1 MGIRAQLRLALGLPA
16 PPRRPPPVRC
26 SAQGPRR
33 LIAYLTG
40 GSQGWILEF
49 LWRDLTAT
57 AVWCEQGAPE
67 LMVASDRESLA
78 AAMDGANAL
87 VVVMFQGH
95 LQRLLR
101 DGIPAERV
109 ILYLSHTRIGLELPD
124 LNRLH
129 AVLALNGQEQALLR
143 IAGVESQRLHW
154 FPAGYDPGKFFP
166 GPSLEQRPIDVLLV
180 GRYVPKTNPSYHER
194 KRFALVCELA
204 GLLHGQGL
212 RVVVLGSGWQGCE
225 YPLPSAVEVRDVPH
239 GDYGAIYRQAR
250 LVCSV
255 SAQEGGPVS
264 FLEGLASGCLML
276 SVPTGFAADFQCGVD
291 GIWHLPLSASVAQ
304 WCKQIQHCLQH
315 SPQSGQAEA
324 GLAAGD
330 RSPQRKLYLRQAQF
344 EQLARHLR
352 QLCEQPVADGCMES
366 PHG

>member
-1 MGIRAQLRLALGLPA
+1 MGIRAQLRFAFGLPA
-16 PPRRPPPVRC
+16 PPRRLPPVRC
-26 SAQGPRR
+26 SMKGPRR

-57 AVWCEQGAPE
+57 AVWGEQDAPE
-67 LMVASDRESLA
+67 LLVVSDRDSLA
-78 AAMDGANAL
+78 AAMEGANAL

-109 ILYLSHTRIGLELPD
+109 ILYLSHARIGLALPD

-129 AVLALNGQEQALLR
+129 AVLALNSQEKALLR

-154 FPAGYDPGKFFP
+154 FPAGYDPNKFFP
-166 GPSLEQRPIDVLLV
+166 GPPLGQRPIDVLLV
-180 GRYVPKTNPSYHER
+180 GRYVPKTNSNYHER
-194 KRFALVCELA
+194 KRFALVCDLA
-204 GLLHGQGL
+204 GLLIDQGL
-212 RVVVLGSGWQGCE
+212 QVVVLGSGWYSCE
-225 YPLPSAVEVRDVPH
+225 YPLPSSVDVRHVPH
-239 GDYGAIYRQAR
+239 DDYGAIYRQAR

-264 FLEGLASGCLML
+264 FLEGLASACLML
-276 SVPTGFAADFQCGVD
+276 SVPTGFAADFQCGLD
-291 GIWHLPLSASVAQ
+291 GIWHLPLSASAVQ
-304 WCKQIQHCLQH
+304 WCEQIQHCLH
-315 SPQSGQAEA
+315 KGQLDA

-330 RSPQRKLYLRQAQF
+330 ASPQRQAYLRQAQF
-344 EQLARHLR
+344 EQLARQLL
-352 QLCEQPVADGCMES
+352 QLCDQPVADGSMER

>member
-1 MGIRAQLRLALGLPA
+1 MGILAQLRLALGLQA

-26 SAQGPRR
+26 SALGSRR

-40 GSQGWILEF
+40 GSQGWILDF

-57 AVWCEQGAPE
+57 TVWCEQGAPE
-67 LMVASDRESLA
+67 LLVASDRDSLA

-109 ILYLSHTRIGLELPD
+109 ILYFSHVRIGLALPD

-129 AVLALNGQEQALLR
+129 AVFALNGQEQALLR
-143 IAGVESQRLHW
+143 IAGVNPQRLHW
-154 FPAGYDPGKFFP
+154 FPAGYDPAKFFP
-166 GPSLEQRPIDVLLV
+166 GPSLGQRPIDVLLV
-180 GRYVPKTNPSYHER
+180 GSYVPKTNPNYHER
-194 KRFALVCELA
+194 KRYDLLCELV
-204 GLLHGQGL
+204 GLLCEQGL
-212 RVVVLGSGWQGCE
+212 RVVLLGSGWQACE
-225 YPLPSAVEVRDVPH
+225 YPLPAAVEQMDVPH
-239 GDYGAIYRQAR
+239 AAYGELYRQGK

-276 SVPTGFAADFQCGVD
+276 SVATGFAADFQSGVD
-291 GIWHLPLSASVAQ
+291 GIWHLPLSAEAAQ
-304 WCKQIQHCLQH
+304 WCEQIQHCLQIAKADAVWSAPGG
-315 SPQSGQAEA
+315 SPM
-324 GLAAGD
+324 
-330 RSPQRKLYLRQAQF
+330 RQAYLHRARF
-344 EQLARHLR
+344 EQLALQLR
-352 QLCEQPVADGCMES
+352 QLCDQPVADGSME
-366 PHG
+366 

>member
-1 MGIRAQLRLALGLPA
+1 MEIRAQLRLALGLPA
-16 PPRRPPPVRC
+16 PTRRPPPVRC

-57 AVWCEQGAPE
+57 AVWGEQDAPE
-67 LMVASDRESLA
+67 LLVVSDRDSLA
-78 AAMDGANAL
+78 AAMNGVNAL

-109 ILYLSHTRIGLELPD
+109 ILYISHTRIDLALPD

-129 AVLALNGQEQALLR
+129 AVLALDSQEQALLR

-166 GPSLEQRPIDVLLV
+166 GPPLSQRPIDVLFV
-180 GRYVPKTNPSYHER
+180 GRYVPMTNGNYHER
-194 KRFALVCELA
+194 KRYALLCELV
-204 GLLHGQGL
+204 GLLHEQGL

-225 YPLPSAVEVRDVPH
+225 YPLPSAVDVRDVPH

-276 SVPTGFAADFQCGVD
+276 SVPTGFAADFQCGVN
-291 GIWHLPLSASVAQ
+291 GIWHLPLSAAAAQ
-304 WCKQIQHCLQH
+304 WCEQIQHYLQH
-315 SPQSGQAEA
+315 SLQSGQADP

-330 RSPQRKLYLRQAQF
+330 GSPQRQAYLRQAQF
-344 EQLARHLR
+344 AQLARKLR
-352 QLCEQPVADGCMES
+352 QLCDQPAVDVSMER
-366 PHG
+366 PHS

>member
-1 MGIRAQLRLALGLPA
+1 MGIRARLRLALGLPA

-57 AVWCEQGAPE
+57 AVWGEQDAPE
-67 LMVASDRESLA
+67 LLVVSDRDSLA

-109 ILYLSHTRIGLELPD
+109 ILYLSHLRIGLALPD

-154 FPAGYDPGKFFP
+154 FPAGYDPAKFFP
-166 GPSLEQRPIDVLLV
+166 GPLLEQRPIDVLLV
-180 GRYVPKTNPSYHER
+180 GRYVPKANPNYHER
-194 KRFALVCELA
+194 KRFPLVCELA
-204 GLLHGQGL
+204 GLLIGQGL
-212 RVVVLGSGWQGCE
+212 RVVVLGSGWQRCD
-225 YPLPSAVEVRDVPH
+225 YPLPAAVDVRDVPH

-291 GIWHLPLSASVAQ
+291 GIWHLPLSASAAQ
-304 WCKQIQHCLQH
+304 WCEQIQHCLQH
-315 SPQSGQAEA
+315 GLQRGQADA
-324 GLAAGD
+324 GLAAVDG
-330 RSPQRKLYLRQAQF
+330 SPQRQAYLRQAQF
-344 EQLARHLR
+344 EQLARQLR
-352 QLCEQPVADGCMES
+352 QLCDQPVADGSMER

>member
-1 MGIRAQLRLALGLPA
+1 
-16 PPRRPPPVRC
+16 VRC

-57 AVWCEQGAPE
+57 AVWGEQDAPE
-67 LMVASDRESLA
+67 LLVVSDRDSLA

-109 ILYLSHTRIGLELPD
+109 ILYLSHTRIGLALPD

-129 AVLALNGQEQALLR
+129 AVLVLNSQEQALLR

-154 FPAGYDPGKFFP
+154 FPAGYDLGKFFP
-166 GPSLEQRPIDVLLV
+166 GPPLAQRSIDVLLV
-180 GRYVPKTNPSYHER
+180 GRYVPKTNLNYHER
-194 KRFALVCELA
+194 KRFALVCALA
-204 GLLHGQGL
+204 GLLIGQGL
-212 RVVVLGSGWQGCE
+212 RVVVLGSGWQSCE
-225 YPLPSAVEVRDVPH
+225 YPLPSALDVRDVPH

-250 LVCSV
+250 LVCSL

-291 GIWHLPLSASVAQ
+291 GIWHLPLTASAAQ
-304 WCKQIQHCLQH
+304 WCEQIQHCLQH
-315 SPQSGQAEA
+315 ALQSGQADA
-324 GLAAGD
+324 GLAAGAG
-330 RSPQRKLYLRQAQF
+330 SPQRQAYLRQAQF
-344 EQLARHLR
+344 EHLARQLR
-352 QLCEQPVADGCMES
+352 QLCDQPVVDGSMER

>member
-1 MGIRAQLRLALGLPA
+1 M
-16 PPRRPPPVRC
+16 
-26 SAQGPRR
+26 
-33 LIAYLTG
+33 IAYLTD

-49 LWRDLTAT
+49 LWRDLTAK
-57 AVWCEQGAPE
+57 AVWGDQDAPE
-67 LMVASDRESLA
+67 LLVASDRDSLA
-78 AAMDGANAL
+78 AAMEGANAL

-109 ILYLSHTRIGLELPD
+109 ILYVSHTRIGLALPD

-129 AVLALNGQEQALLR
+129 AVLALNSQEQALLR
-143 IAGVESQRLHW
+143 VAGVESQRLHW

-166 GPSLEQRPIDVLLV
+166 GPPLGQRPIDVLLV
-180 GRYVPKTNPSYHER
+180 GRYVPKTNPNYHER
-194 KRFALVCELA
+194 KRFGLLCELA
-204 GLLHGQGL
+204 GLLIDQGL
-212 RVVVLGSGWQGCE
+212 RVVVLGSGWQSCE
-225 YPLPSAVEVRDVPH
+225 YPLPSSVDVRDVPH

-291 GIWHLPLSASVAQ
+291 GIWHLPLSASAAQ
-304 WCKQIQHCLQH
+304 WCDQIQHCLK
-315 SPQSGQAEA
+315 SGQTAA
-324 GLAAGD
+324 VSGAGD
-330 RSPQRKLYLRQAQF
+330 GSPQRQAYLRQAHF
-344 EQLARHLR
+344 EQLAQHLR
-352 QLCEQPVADGCMES
+352 QLCDQPVADGSMER

>member
-1 MGIRAQLRLALGLPA
+1 MGIRARLRLALGLPA

-33 LIAYLTG
+33 LIAYLTD

-57 AVWCEQGAPE
+57 AVWGDQDAPE
-67 LMVASDRESLA
+67 LLVASGRDSLA
-78 AAMDGANAL
+78 AAMEGANAL

-109 ILYLSHTRIGLELPD
+109 ILYLSHTRIGLALPD

-143 IAGVESQRLHW
+143 VAGVESQRLHW

-166 GPSLEQRPIDVLLV
+166 GPPLAQRSIDVLLV
-180 GRYVPKTNPSYHER
+180 GRYVPKTNPNYHER
-194 KRFALVCELA
+194 KRFGLLCELA
-204 GLLHGQGL
+204 GLLIEQGL
-212 RVVVLGSGWQGCE
+212 RVVVLGSGWESCE
-225 YPLPSAVEVRDVPH
+225 YSLPSSVDMRDVPH

-291 GIWHLPLSASVAQ
+291 GIWHLPLSASAAQ
-304 WCKQIQHCLQH
+304 WCEQIQHCLQR
-315 SPQSGQAEA
+315 GQADA

-330 RSPQRKLYLRQAQF
+330 GSPQRQAYLRQAQF
-344 EQLARHLR
+344 EQLAQHLR
-352 QLCEQPVADGCMES
+352 QLCDQPVADGSMER